1 MTNENN
7 NIKTLIT
14 MDRTYTEQNS
24 DGRFIVPG
32 QNHHRRVDLDQIHT
46 DPVTKS
52 VTEKRAERDLDYS
65 EEKDE

>member
-1 MTNENN
+1 
-7 NIKTLIT
+7 

-32 QNHHRRVDLDQIHT
+32 QNHHRRVDLVQIHT

-52 VTEKRAERDLDYS
+52 VT
-65 EEKDE
+65 